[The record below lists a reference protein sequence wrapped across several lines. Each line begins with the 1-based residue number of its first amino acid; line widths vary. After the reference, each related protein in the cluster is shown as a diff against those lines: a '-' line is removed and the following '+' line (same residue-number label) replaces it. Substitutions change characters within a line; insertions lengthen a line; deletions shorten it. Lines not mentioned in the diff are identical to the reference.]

1 MNRGFV
7 KYEAGVYAAPSTA
20 GKIVLYLTAPLLMVV
35 LPETVQRHTLQ
46 GDGRSV
52 LMRGL
57 LYVGIAGATI
67 VAMYLLAPV
76 AVIRTLFGSAYR
88 DAAPLLSVL
97 GLGMPGYELA
107 LLGVFYKLG
116 RDPGLLRWVVGLSV
130 TFAAL
135 VWIFRG
141 SVQSVALLVATLG
154 VGAFTGVWWSLLR
167 AESAGTGLGFGRAV
181 AWDEGSGTKLLP

>member
-1 MNRGFV
+1 
-7 KYEAGVYAAPSTA
+7 
-20 GKIVLYLTAPLLMVV
+20 
-35 LPETVQRHTLQ
+35 
-46 GDGRSV
+46 
-52 LMRGL
+52 
-57 LYVGIAGATI
+57 
-67 VAMYLLAPV
+67 MYLLAPG

-107 LLGVFYKLG
+107 LLGVFCKLE
-116 RDPGLLRWVVGLSV
+116 RDPGLLRWVVGLPV

-167 AESAGTGLGFGRAV
+167 AESGGSGLGFGRAV
-181 AWDEGSGTKLLP
+181 AWDEGSGTKRLP